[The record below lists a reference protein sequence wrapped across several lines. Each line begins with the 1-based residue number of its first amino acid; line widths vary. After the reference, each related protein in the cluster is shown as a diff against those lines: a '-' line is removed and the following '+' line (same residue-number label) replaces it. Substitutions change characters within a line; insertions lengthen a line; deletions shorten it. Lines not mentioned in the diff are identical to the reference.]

1 MTWQRSQN
9 NGGQKNANGN
19 NTDINLFTNIQ
30 YDELKVLVG
39 ESFYCVLVDSGCT
52 QTACGE
58 SWYNCYK
65 ENLIKDEVSL
75 IKELPSLTKFKFGNR
90 NCADSLKKVIIPTE
104 LGGGRVNI
112 HTDVI
117 SKDMPL
123 LLRKNAM
130 KKVQALLDF
139 KNDSILIFGQKNL
152 LLFTNSWLLLYTTK

>member
-58 SWYNCYK
+58 SLYNCYK

-75 IKELPSLTKFKFGNR
+75 IKEVPSLTKFKFGNR

-112 HTDVI
+112 HTVI
-117 SKDMPL
+117 SKDIPL

-130 KKVQALLDF
+130 KKIQALLDF
-139 KNDSILIFGQKNL
+139 KNDSILIFG
-152 LLFTNSWLLLYTTK
+152 